1 MNVFPR
7 DLPRWLGLAAL
18 LDWLLPRTLARSAI
32 FMPKAPVVIGL
43 YEAFGLVGQIVATLS
58 ALLAL
63 TALAWSAWHAWRSA
77 GWFGSGL
84 PAASLLLLSLAFVVV
99 PPAGW
104 LAVTY
109 QSLLLGAIALAG
121 LQILGS
127 GLSRDQ
133 KTAGGLAA
141 LALALSALYQAI
153 PALYAALRWPGPPP
167 LAAWLFDAGE
177 LVVVVCPAALW
188 QAYGR
193 GAGRGMWLLA
203 AVPALVFA
211 ALRLANPALTG
222 ILAIWSTGLTL
233 YLPWPLY
240 ALSLWLAGVAV
251 LASLRRGEWAG
262 WALLMLMAGGYA
274 PQLSTQAFLGL
285 IALRLLAAPK
295 ARAGLPA
302 SEAPAVYRAP
312 VEAAQPAGAR

>member
-1 MNVFPR
+1 MIIFPR
-7 DLPRWLGLAAL
+7 DLPRWLALAAL
-18 LDWLLPRTLARSAI
+18 LDWLLTRTLTRSAI
-32 FMPKAPVVIGL
+32 FMPKAPLVIGL
-43 YEAFGLVGQIVATLS
+43 YQAIGIVGQIVATLS

-63 TALAWSAWHAWRSA
+63 TALAWHAWRS
-77 GWFGSGL
+77 GGRFGSGL
-84 PAASLLLLSLAFVVV
+84 LAASLLLLSLAFVVV

-109 QSLLLGAIALAG
+109 QGLLLGAIALTG
-121 LQILGS
+121 RQMLGS

-133 KTAGGLAA
+133 KIAGCLAA
-141 LALALSALYQAI
+141 LALALSALYQVI

-167 LAAWLFDAGE
+167 LAVWLFDAGE
-177 LVVVVCPAALW
+177 LIVVACPAALW
-188 QAYGR
+188 RAYGR
-193 GAGRGMWLLA
+193 GAGRGVWLLA

-211 ALRLANPALTG
+211 GLRLTNPALTG

-240 ALSLWLAGVAV
+240 ALSLWLAGVTV

-262 WALLMLMAGGYA
+262 WAVLMLMAGGYA

-285 IALRLLAAPK
+285 IALWLLAAPK
-295 ARAGLPA
+295 ARPGLPDG
-302 SEAPAVYRAP
+302 EAPAVYPVP
-312 VEAAQPAGAR
+312 VEAARLAGAR